1 ARPDPPGLL
10 SFNPLLPWSY
20 PTLHPLPFTTPGLLL
35 KSATKHAIDSL
46 CVITPRGKNSAPSG
60 GIARSFVGRVLC
72 PWLFRSPLS
81 LTISP
86 TFSPIAFLTLSF
98 FSTY

>member
-46 CVITPRGKNSAPSG
+46 CVITPRGKIPG
-60 GIARSFVGRVLC
+60 
-72 PWLFRSPLS
+72 PLS
-81 LTISP
+81 LALPFSAFSYHITHLLTHCISNAQLLLDILVCCRG
-86 TFSPIAFLTLSF
+86 SP
-98 FSTY
+98 